1 MKVQY
6 ELASFPGHAQLFIT
20 CRMEVTESWVGPGNE
35 ASMSIIVFGNRL
47 GRPFFI
53 KFAKPYMSYYMSE

>member
-35 ASMSIIVFGNRL
+35 ASMSIIVFGDIRVDHFL
-47 GRPFFI
+47 YI
-53 KFAKPYMSYYMSE
+53 LCK